1 MAEEQPKTPSAEPSP
16 QASAQASAAASE
28 QTDEQ
33 PSEAPSWWQRLMG
46 RRAPEPASTEQET
59 PPDTKPSATRS
70 VTEEELARLVQS
82 ETDRREAKRQAEQ
95 QAEARRKLRREDP
108 YAYAE
113 QDEQAEQRQTQSQQ
127 WVETFASLGRIH
139 DEAVLDPIV
148 HVLPKAEQERILA
161 LEGAGIGVDGRKLI
175 VGEALKAL
183 EKHWKAEG
191 AKDAEARLR
200 KNPAFRKQVYG
211 EFRGPEPEVV
221 PVGGSA
227 VSSPDGS
234 VINDML
240 RAQLGIHRET

>member
-1 MAEEQPKTPSAEPSP
+1 MHPEQSPQPPSPAPSSPDVEASPAPSEQSEEQASSP
-16 QASAQASAAASE
+16 A
-28 QTDEQ
+28 
-33 PSEAPSWWQRLMG
+33 WWQRLLG
-46 RRAPEPASTEQET
+46 RHAPEPAQTEQEAL
-59 PPDTKPSATRS
+59 PDTKPSATRS
-70 VTEEELARLVQS
+70 VTEEELARLVQA
-82 ETDRREAKRQAEQ
+82 ETDRREAKRLADQ

-113 QDEQAEQRQTQSQQ
+113 QDEQAEQRQAQSQQ
-127 WVETFASLGRIH
+127 WVETFANLGRIH
-139 DEAVLDPIV
+139 DGAVLDPV
-148 HVLPKAEQERILA
+148 VQALPKAEAERILG

-221 PVGGSA
+221 PVGASSA
-227 VSSPDGS
+227 ASSDD
-234 VINDML
+234 INDML
-240 RAQLGIHRET
+240 RRQLGIHRET